1 MSTFVQKSTE
11 LFADN
16 ASSIAPSLAGVT
28 ANNLVVLGV
37 AFSATVTTPAISA
50 PSGWLTATNPT
61 GINAPDQS
69 FNPGSAIF
77 YKEGASAGTQ
87 SATVTLPAAGSYAA
101 ASIVESSGAKTSGAL
116 AQANFATGTGTSG
129 GTGNATNGA
138 ANAFVFVVGHAE
150 DGVGSTASFSS
161 PASTGYS
168 GVDTEPSNSTH
179 IAYDI
184 SYKLVSAI
192 AAQSASWT
200 WTTSS
205 GFVNTIAVF
214 DDAPAGPT
222 ITAQPASTN
231 VVVGQTAAF
240 SVKATGATSYQ
251 WQDNSSGSFADIGG
265 ATSSTYTTAATDSSF
280 QRRQYR
286 CVVTNASG
294 SVNTSTASL
303 TLTFNDVYL
312 YSMPEFAD
320 PDDVDLR
327 DPTVFT
333 AGGGGT
339 TYNDSVAETLA
350 GVDTI
355 TATAAFAAV
364 IAETGAATDT
374 VTAAAVFAAT
384 VAETAN
390 AVDTVAAAAITAAA
404 ISETGSAADTV
415 TATATLNAV
424 IAETL
429 TAVDTPDA
437 LLTFIAQVSE
447 VLSGVDTVTASAL
460 FNAAVAETLAAV
472 DTVTASAL
480 FNAVI
485 SETLSAV
492 DTTDATITGA
502 GGTTYNDSVAETL
515 NAVDTV
521 SASALYAG
529 AVAEALSAADSIDA
543 LLTQLGVIA
552 ETLAAT
558 ETVNGLITATAAVSE
573 TGAASDTVTS
583 LLVTTASIQEVVNA
597 VETIT
602 TQTNFNA
609 SITEVMNA
617 TDSTDATGGSAPVSS
632 GHAYWVIFKR
642 RTRR

>member
-1 MSTFVQKSTE
+1 MAYSQSWINSTP
-11 LFADN
+11 ADPCVVTV
-16 ASSIAPSLAGVT
+16 SPT
-28 ANNLVVLGV
+28 ANDVLIAYQINDVTNAAG
-37 AFSATVTTPAISA
+37 AAPTGFSATALVDISSTFDNSRLTVWIKQQATGSETSVSLNGASNAIIGGVLAFSGIDNTTSLDVAAASFADSVSGTTASASLTPVTNGCDIVAILDADTASVDSTFSFA
-50 PSGWLTATNPT
+50 TTSGTTGAWTGRTDQNSGFYNVGTGTATQTTAGAITVQGTQSNAGGRLFALLALRPSTPSGPTINTQPSGLTVF
-61 GINAPDQS
+61 D
-69 FNPGSAIF
+69 
-77 YKEGASAGTQ
+77 GASATF
-87 SATVTLPAAGSYAA
+87 SVTAT
-101 ASIVESSGAKTSGAL
+101 
-116 AQANFATGTGTSG
+116 TSG
-129 GTGNATNGA
+129 GA
-138 ANAFVFVVGHAE
+138 
-150 DGVGSTASFSS
+150 
-161 PASTGYS
+161 
-168 GVDTEPSNSTH
+168 
-179 IAYDI
+179 
-184 SYKLVSAI
+184 L
-192 AAQSASWT
+192 
-200 WTTSS
+200 
-205 GFVNTIAVF
+205 
-214 DDAPAGPT
+214 
-222 ITAQPASTN
+222 
-231 VVVGQTAAF
+231 
-240 SVKATGATSYQ
+240 SYQ
-251 WQDNSSGSFADIGG
+251 WQDNSGGSFANIGG
-265 ATSSTYTTAATDSSF
+265 ATS
-280 QRRQYR
+280 
-286 CVVTNASG
+286 
-294 SVNTSTASL
+294 ASL
-303 TLTFNDVYL
+303 TVLASLTMSGRLYRVNVTDSNGTTPSNSAPLYVTEIIAAWPPQQSSLRQIFKRGRSTLWLLDPKNWGGIPLDVAKWFA
-312 YSMPEFAD
+312 PE
-320 PDDVDLR
+320 LS
-327 DPTVFT
+327 T
-333 AGGGGT
+333 AAGGGGGT
-339 TYNDSVAETLA
+339 TYNDSVAET
-350 GVDTI
+350 G
-355 TATAAFAAV
+355 AAV
-364 IAETGAATDT
+364 DT
-374 VTAAAVFAAT
+374 VTVSAVFAAA

-390 AVDTVAAAAITAAA
+390 AADTVTAAAITAAA
-404 ISETGSAADTV
+404 IAETGSAADTV

-552 ETLAAT
+552 EALAAT

-602 TQTNFNA
+602 AQTNFNA
-609 SITEVMNA
+609 SITEAMNA

-632 GHAYWVIFKR
+632 GHAYWIIFKR